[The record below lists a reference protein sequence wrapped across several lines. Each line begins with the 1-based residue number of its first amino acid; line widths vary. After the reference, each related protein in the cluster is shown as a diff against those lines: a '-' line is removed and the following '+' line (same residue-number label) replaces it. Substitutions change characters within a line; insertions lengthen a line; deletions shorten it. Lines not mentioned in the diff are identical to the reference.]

1 MTIDRELLELLA
13 CPVCREALR
22 TREKKD
28 GEELVCTGCARVY
41 PIEDGIPVL
50 LPDAGIIKEEIG

>member
-13 CPVCREALR
+13 CPVCRRRLR
-22 TREKKD
+22 YRKK
-28 GEELVCTGCARVY
+28 GELEELVCTGCKRVY

-50 LPDAGIIKEEIG
+50 LPDAGIIKEE